1 MRLISLVL
9 IGSLSAGLSLM
20 AQQSNLS
27 EGLIFDGEPHFAV
40 NPVNQEH
47 IVIAW
52 MGFEWGENLAIN
64 TRTSFDGGYTWSP
77 ATFIPHQAP
86 GRTSADP
93 IVGFNS
99 DGQPYVCY
107 IDYKPDGSEGAVYVV
122 YSEDGGLSWETPVAA
137 ISVEDDP
144 GEYPVDRPWIAMDA
158 TGGPYDGHM
167 YLCTKPA
174 PWEPAPN
181 ISYFIRSTDGGQS
194 WEPWTSTGVPGWSVG
209 PFIDE
214 PMAAVCVNGEGTLF
228 IVYPGWELTEY
239 LLPRF
244 ILKKST
250 DGGST
255 FGYSQILETTEGI
268 DDTLPKLGYS
278 LHSDPSDPDHILLL
292 FIAPSDEDIDIF
304 CIETFDEGVS
314 WTSPLRIND
323 DPLNNGIMQDLT
335 WAAFNENGDLVVTWR
350 DRGVGGETG
359 YENPSEIR
367 ARVRPAGWTF
377 QPSFSVSSVS
387 PHGEILNGNGNDFMC
402 TALVEDTVLAA
413 WGDISSGALNI
424 WFSHSTAEGTT
435 SLINLEPL
443 PLEIYPNPAQAGTTI
458 TFPIL
463 AEGTFSLYDI
473 NGKLVRQ
480 GAFIRQIDTDGL
492 TQGHYTV
499 VVEAGEKSYR
509 GTVVIQ

>member
-1 MRLISLVL
+1 MRLISFLFIVIL
-9 IGSLSAGLSLM
+9 FSAFSM
-20 AQQSNLS
+20 KAQQSNLS
-27 EGLIFDGEPHFAV
+27 EGLVFDGEPHFAV
-40 NPVNQEH
+40 NPFNPGH

-77 ATFIPHQAP
+77 ATFIPHQGD

-99 DGQPYVCY
+99 EGQPFVCF

-122 YSEDGGLSWETPVAA
+122 FSADDGLSWGVPVPA
-137 ISVEDDP
+137 ISTDDDP
-144 GEYPVDRPWIAMDA
+144 GEYPLDRPWIAMDA
-158 TGGPYDGHM
+158 TGGPYNGHM

-181 ISYFIRSTDGGQS
+181 ISYFIRSTDGGSS

-209 PFIDE
+209 PFIDG
-214 PMAAVCVNGEGTLF
+214 PMAAICVNSEGTLF
-228 IVYPGWELTEY
+228 IVYPGWELTEN

-255 FGYSQILETTEGI
+255 FSYTQILETNEGI

-278 LHSDPSDPDHILLL
+278 LHSDPSDPGHILLL

-304 CIETFDEGVS
+304 CIETFDEGTT
-314 WTSPLRIND
+314 WTTPFRIND
-323 DPLNNGIMQDLT
+323 DPMDNGIMQDLT
-335 WAAFNENGDLVVTWR
+335 WAAFNETGDLVVTWR
-350 DRGVGGETG
+350 DRGVGGGLG

-367 ARVRPAGWTF
+367 ARIRPAGGTF
-377 QPSFSVSSVS
+377 QPSIAVSSVS

-424 WFSHSTAEGTT
+424 WFSHTTADGTT
-435 SLINLEPL
+435 SLINLEPIPFDL
-443 PLEIYPNPAQAGTTI
+443 HPNPASAGTTI
-458 TFPIL
+458 AIQVSGAETFTL
-463 AEGTFSLYDI
+463 HDI
-473 NGKLVRQ
+473 NGKLVKQ
-480 GAFIRQIDTDGL
+480 GDLIQQIDTDGL
-492 TQGHYTV
+492 LPGFYTV
-499 VVEAGEKSYR
+499 MVQAGQNSYR
-509 GTVVIQ
+509 STLVIQ